1 MRIITNSNK
10 PNDRMKPLLLNQ
22 AQLGTEIKI
31 ATAFFTSF
39 EVLQKMA
46 NNETEIKMIVRL
58 DRGTNPSEL
67 KKALGLNNVSI
78 RVFTGTRFHPKFYI
92 FGTRVAYLGSSNLTE
107 SGLMENQEVNI
118 EIEGDDPVF
127 SELEDAFIEYWNAA
141 HPLEI
146 EDVENFATIVKKYP
160 QAPDISNLIKTQIGN
175 FQFNNTGLEKSRSD
189 GLSDFIE
196 SFKREYQIFLK
207 KHKELEE
214 LYVEVGLRRY
224 PSVPLRIEIDRFI
237 WWIRELYAR
246 TDAVQNAPLRNSSEI
261 KEIILPLIHEFH
273 LYKNDFLEQST
284 EPRFKV
290 LYNVFESTRSINTT
304 PIRELIDALQYV
316 YSFHDYYVRYV
327 GLWDDIETNFIA
339 PNGEQKIKHTLNYLL
354 HGKDP
359 YQERIYRSHKDEKYK
374 LKYFGLNS
382 CTELYGLVNNEE
394 IPILN
399 SRTRN
404 SMQWLGFGKI

>member
-10 PNDRMKPLLLNQ
+10 PHDRMKPILLDQ
-22 AQLGTEIKI
+22 AQSGTEIKI
-31 ATAFFTSF
+31 ASAFFTSF
-39 EVLQKMA
+39 EVLEKMA
-46 NNETEIKMIVRL
+46 SNETEIKMIVRL
-58 DRGTNPSEL
+58 GFGTSPSEL
-67 KKALGLNNVSI
+67 KKALGLKNVSI

-92 FGTRVAYLGSSNLTE
+92 FGTRVAYLGSSNLTG
-107 SGLMENQEVNI
+107 SGLMENQEINI
-118 EIEGDDPVF
+118 EIEGDEPVF

-146 EDVENFATIVKKYP
+146 EDVEKFASIVKNIEK
-160 QAPDISNLIKTQIGN
+160 PDPSNLIKTKIGDY
-175 FQFNNTGLEKSRSD
+175 QFNNTGLEKSRSD

-214 LYVEVGLRRY
+214 MYVEVGLRRY
-224 PSVPLRIEIDRFI
+224 PYVPLRIEIDRFI
-237 WWIRELYAR
+237 WWIRERYAK

-261 KEIILPLIHEFH
+261 KEIILPLVHEFH
-273 LYKNDFLEQST
+273 VYKNDFLEQST

-290 LYNVFESTRSINTT
+290 LNNVFATTRSINTT
-304 PIRELIDALQYV
+304 PIRELVDALQYV

-327 GLWDDIETNFIA
+327 GQWNDIETNFIA
-339 PNGEQKIKHTLNYLL
+339 LNGEQKIKHTLNYLL

-359 YQERIYRSHKDEKYK
+359 YQERIYRCWKDNNYT
-374 LKYFGLNS
+374 LKYFGINS
-382 CTELYGLVNNEE
+382 YTELFGLVNNED

>member
-22 AQLGTEIKI
+22 AQPGTEIRI
-31 ATAFFTSF
+31 ASAFFSSF
-39 EVLQKMA
+39 EVLEKMA
-46 NNETEIKMIVRL
+46 ANETEIKMIVRL
-58 DRGTNPSEL
+58 DRGTSPSEL
-67 KKALGLNNVSI
+67 KKALGLTNVSI

-92 FGTRVAYLGSSNLTE
+92 FGTRIAYLGSSNLTE
-107 SGLMENQEVNI
+107 SGLMGNQEVNI
-118 EIEGDDPVF
+118 EIEGDEPVF

-146 EDVENFATIVKKYP
+146 EELEEFAAIIKKLP
-160 QAPDISNLIKTQIGN
+160 PAPDPSYLIKTQIGN
-175 FQFNNTGLEKSRSD
+175 FQFNNTGLEKNGSD

-214 LYVEVGLRRY
+214 LYVDVGLRRY

-237 WWIRELYAR
+237 WWVRELYAK
-246 TDAVQNAPLRNSSEI
+246 TDAVQNASIKNSPELKATIPPLV
-261 KEIILPLIHEFH
+261 HEF
-273 LYKNDFLEQST
+273 YVYRDNFLEQST

-290 LYNVFESTRSINTT
+290 LNNVFASTKSINTT
-304 PIRELIDALQYV
+304 PIRVLVDALQYV

-327 GLWDDIETNFIA
+327 GQWDDIETNFIA
-339 PNGEQKIKHTLNYLL
+339 LNGEQKIKHTLNYLL